1 MVGGPDLAGGAAGRP
16 SRTAAAEAAA
26 VGADGGPG
34 ILREADNIAAE
45 TVGPAP
51 ESIGRAVGLGFIR

>member
-1 MVGGPDLAGGAAGRP
+1 MRATVLFSAMVSGPDLV
-16 SRTAAAEAAA
+16 
-26 VGADGGPG
+26 VG
-34 ILREADNIAAE
+34 EADNIAAE